1 LKAKSGV
8 IKKFRISSAVLI
20 VLQPSSVWAV
30 QRHGGAEGLVAHQ
43 ISHFLFVL
51 GISYLL
57 YKICKT
63 GFKDQGWVEFKSF
76 LWLLI
81 SWNLLTFSGHWM
93 DEFIAPDQFVRDGG
107 RTIGMAVDGA
117 WDFFFYLTHLDH
129 LLLVPAFT
137 LLLLALRK
145 WERQT

>member
-1 LKAKSGV
+1 MKAKSRV
-8 IKKFRISSAVLI
+8 ILIFCISTVFLI
-20 VLQPSSVWAV
+20 LLHPSSVWAV

-43 ISHFLFVL
+43 IGHFLFVL

-57 YKICKT
+57 FKIFKT
-63 GFKDQGWVEFKSF
+63 GFKGQGWLEFKLF

-93 DEFIAPDQFVRDGG
+93 MEFVSPDQYVKNEGQ
-107 RTIGMAVDGA
+107 TIGMAVDGV
-117 WDFFFYLTHLDH
+117 WNFFFYLTHLDH

-145 WERQT
+145 WERQR